1 MLLLGIVHVEEHHL
15 LVLVGLRLLHLFRV
29 FLRSEVLA
37 LDVFPEHEVRGLLG
51 ELLVGQ
57 DAVLD
62 EDLQVVPL
70 RLVIGAQGVEQLL
83 QPVGDLA
90 GDVARN
96 LLHVGVALQVAARDV
111 ERNVRRVDH
120 AVQQR
125 QVLRYDA
132 LDLIRHEHL
141 VRVELDLVLLDFE
154 VVVDL
159 REVEYARQ
167 VERIVD
173 VQVDREQRLVAH
185 RVELAVELLV
195 LLLGDFGRLARP
207 QRIHVVD
214 DVVFVRIHVLAVLPL
229 LDLAEDDRH
238 GQEAAVFS
246 EQPLNFRVL
255 GVFERV
261 FGEVQRDRRAAV
273 VLLVGL
279 FHLEF
284 GRSGAAPAHGPGA
297 LLPRTGHDLHLVRD
311 HERRVEAQ
319 SEVADDR
326 LVLVFGHELL
336 GPREGDLVDVAVH
349 LLGRH
354 AHAAVR
360 HGQRLPLLVRRDA
373 NCEVAQLALCFAH
386 RREGFELLRRIHGV
400 RDQFAQ
406 EDFVVRI
413 EEFLD
418 HGEDILRGDSDFSVF
433 HSRIVLFSV
442 IFRFTAPTNGVPA
455 PVVCHFVSP
464 VCHSPPGA
472 VLPGAYFFVS
482 SLAERAAERNPRDG
496 SAPAGTEG

>member
-1 MLLLGIVHVEEHHL
+1 MVVDLLVPGHLALEDGCEQLLLRLGERHLHALLLLDQLVDHVAVHAHEAFVLVLRLVPVDIVVVELAVHPQHVVTLAFGRLEEGVLLLGIVHVEEHHL

-29 FLRSEVLA
+29 LLRGEVLA

-167 VERIVD
+167 VERVVD

-214 DVVFVRIHVLAVLPL
+214 DVVLVRIHVLAVLPL

-246 EQPLNFRVL
+246 EQPLDFRVL

-273 VLLVGL
+273 VLLIGL

-297 LLPRTGHDLHLVRD
+297 LLP
-311 HERRVEAQ
+311 
-319 SEVADDR
+319 
-326 LVLVFGHELL
+326 
-336 GPREGDLVDVAVH
+336 
-349 LLGRH
+349 
-354 AHAAVR
+354 
-360 HGQRLPLLVRRDA
+360 
-373 NCEVAQLALCFAH
+373 
-386 RREGFELLRRIHGV
+386 
-400 RDQFAQ
+400 
-406 EDFVVRI
+406 
-413 EEFLD
+413 
-418 HGEDILRGDSDFSVF
+418 
-433 HSRIVLFSV
+433 
-442 IFRFTAPTNGVPA
+442 
-455 PVVCHFVSP
+455 
-464 VCHSPPGA
+464 
-472 VLPGAYFFVS
+472 
-482 SLAERAAERNPRDG
+482 
-496 SAPAGTEG
+496 